1 MHIQSILVALAAAS
15 TVSQAALIRRDSP
28 FSRSLQRRQFGGFG
42 GGFGGDNNND
52 GGNDGGNNDGGNND
66 GDNND
71 GGNNDGGNNDGD
83 NGGGGGVELSP
94 DVIQTASQE
103 DGNPN
108 AENGESASATCENLS
123 YLPLSRS
130 EANY

>member
-42 GGFGGDNNND
+42 GGNNND
-52 GGNDGGNNDGGNND
+52 GGNNDDGNNDDGNNDGGNND
-66 GDNND
+66 D
-71 GGNNDGGNNDGD
+71 GNNDGGGAQ
-83 NGGGGGVELSP
+83 LSP
-94 DVIQTASQE
+94 DVIQTGSQQ
-103 DGNPN
+103 DGDPD
-108 AENGESASATCENLS
+108 EGNGESASATCENLS
-123 YLPLSRS
+123 YLPLPRL